1 MKTHLLAHGNILN
14 VWEIEPRL
22 LKQQIYLDDLDGKM
36 PICIRF
42 VHNPELVHAFVCTL
56 GGAIY
61 HLHRNSV
68 CLFVFNVSL
77 IVYQF

>member
-1 MKTHLLAHGNILN
+1 MLN

-22 LKQQIYLDDLDGKM
+22 LKQQIYLDDFDGKM

-68 CLFVFNVSL
+68 GFYRDFDE
-77 IVYQF
+77 IVRLLWGIIRF